1 MKIDPPSNKNEIQS
15 FIGRINFLRRFIPNL
30 AKILR
35 EITNM
40 LKKDTEIKW
49 NSKAKKSF
57 SEVKIALTTALVLI
71 SPDFT
76 KDFMILSFASQHTIV
91 AILLQKNSEGFEQPI
106 AFFNRALRDASLKYN
121 IMEKNPFL

>member
-57 SEVKIALTTALVLI
+57 SEVRLCV
-71 SPDFT
+71 DF
-76 KDFMILSFASQHTIV
+76 
-91 AILLQKNSEGFEQPI
+91 KNL
-106 AFFNRALRDASLKYN
+106 NKVSLKESYPVPKMDH
-121 IMEKNPFL
+121 IL